1 MKLLVYSAKDFEIP
15 FLQKVNSGR
24 YKVKYIPDA
33 LDTNTAI
40 KAVGFE
46 AISIFSGDDA
56 CLVVLE
62 KLRDLGVK
70 YITLR
75 SAGYNNIQI
84 KAAKRFG
91 IIVANAPDYSPNA
104 IAEHTVALLMAMN
117 RKIHLADRQVRS
129 YNFEQKKLLGFD
141 LVNKTFGII
150 GTGRI
155 GSVVIKIMNGFGC
168 KILAHDLIP
177 NKKLVERYGVNYVDL
192 EQLYKQSDII
202 SLNVPLTRETH
213 YLIAEA
219 AFSLMKPDVLLIN
232 TARGAIV
239 DTKALIKALM
249 GNRIA
254 GYAADVY
261 EKEKGIFF
269 KDNSDQGIVDEN
281 LKTLLTLE
289 NVLITPHQAYVTKE
303 ALNNIAEITFNN
315 LDCWAK
321 GETCKNELGYETLVL

>member
-15 FLQKVNSGR
+15 FLQKVNSER
-24 YKVKYIPDA
+24 YIVKYIPDA

-75 SAGYNNIQI
+75 STGYNNIQI

-91 IIVANAPDYSPNA
+91 LKVANAPDYSPNA

-117 RKIHLADRQVRS
+117 RKIHIADRQVRS
-129 YNFEQKKLLGFD
+129 YNFEQKNLMGFD

-177 NKKLVERYGVNYVDL
+177 NKKLVERYGVEYVDL
-192 EQLYKQSDII
+192 KQVYKQSDII
-202 SLNVPLTRETH
+202 SINVPLTGETH
-213 YLIAEA
+213 YLVAGEA
-219 AFSLMKPDVLLIN
+219 FEAMKPEVLLIN
-232 TARGAIV
+232 TARGAVV

-269 KDNSDQGIVDEN
+269 KDNSDQGIHDDN
-281 LKTLLTLE
+281 LKTLLSLE

>member
-1 MKLLVYSAKDFEIP
+1 MKLLVYSAQDFEIP
-15 FLQKVNSGR
+15 FLKKANSSR
-24 YKVKYIPDA
+24 YEVKYIPDA

-91 IIVANAPDYSPNA
+91 LKVANAPDYSPHA
-104 IAEHTVALLMAMN
+104 IAEHTVALLLALN
-117 RKIHLADRQVRS
+117 RKIHIADRQVRS
-129 YNFEQKKLLGFD
+129 YNFEQKNLLGFD
-141 LVNKTFGII
+141 MLNKTFGII

-155 GSVVIKIMNGFGC
+155 GSVLVQIMNGFGC
-168 KILAHDLIP
+168 KILAHDLLP
-177 NKKLVERYGVNYVDL
+177 NKKLVERYGVEYVDS
-192 EQLYKQSDII
+192 EVIYKRSDII
-202 SLNVPLTRETH
+202 SINVPLTNKTH
-213 YLIAEA
+213 YMVSTEA
-219 AFSLMKPDVLLIN
+219 FALMKPEVLLIN

-239 DTKALIKALM
+239 DTKALIKALD
-249 GNRIA
+249 GKKIA

-269 KDNSDQGIVDEN
+269 KDNSAQGIADDP
-281 LKTLLTLE
+281 LKTLLAYD

-303 ALNNIAEITFNN
+303 ALNNIAEITFEN
-315 LDCWAK
+315 LDSWVK
-321 GETCKNELGYETLVL
+321 GEPCRNELGYETLVL

>member
-15 FLQKVNSGR
+15 FLQKANSGHHE
-24 YKVKYIPDA
+24 VKYIPDA

-46 AISIFSGDDA
+46 AISIFTGDDA

-91 IIVANAPDYSPNA
+91 LQVANAPDYSPNA

-117 RKIHLADRQVRS
+117 RKIHVADRQVRS
-129 YNFEQKKLLGFD
+129 YNFEQKELMGFD

-155 GSVVIKIMNGFGC
+155 GSVVIKIMTGFGC
-168 KILAHDLIP
+168 KIIAHDLIP
-177 NKKLVERYGVNYVDL
+177 NKKLVERYGVKYVDL
-192 EQLYKQSDII
+192 EQIYKQSDII
-202 SLNVPLTRETH
+202 SINVPLTRETH
-213 YLIAEA
+213 YLVAETA
-219 AFSLMKPDVLLIN
+219 LEIMKPEVLLIN

-239 DTKALIKALM
+239 DTKALIKVL
-249 GNRIA
+249 RRKQIA

-269 KDNSDQGIVDEN
+269 KDNSDQGIHDDK
-281 LKTLLTLE
+281 LKTLLSLE

-303 ALNNIAEITFNN
+303 ALNNIAEITFYN
-315 LDCWAK
+315 LNCWAEGK
-321 GETCKNELGYETLVL
+321 ECKNELGYKTLIL

>member
-15 FLQKVNSGR
+15 FLKKANCER

-40 KAVGFE
+40 KAAGFE
-46 AISIFSGDDA
+46 AISILSGDDA

-91 IIVANAPDYSPNA
+91 LKVANAPDYSPNA
-104 IAEHTVALLMAMN
+104 IAEHTVALLMTMN

-168 KILAHDLIP
+168 KILGHDLIP
-177 NKKLVERYGVNYVDL
+177 NKKLVERYGVKYVDL

-213 YLIAEA
+213 YMVSET

-269 KDNSDQGIVDEN
+269 KDNSDHGISDEN
-281 LKTLLTLE
+281 LKTLLSQE

-315 LDCWAK
+315 LDCWSK

>member
-15 FLQKVNSGR
+15 FLQKAN
-24 YKVKYIPDA
+24 YAHHKVKYIPDA

-91 IIVANAPDYSPNA
+91 LQVANAPDYSPNA

-117 RKIHLADRQVRS
+117 RKIHIADRQVRS
-129 YNFEQKKLLGFD
+129 YNFEQKKLMGFD
-141 LVNKTFGII
+141 LVSKTFGII

-155 GSVVIKIMNGFGC
+155 GSVVVKIMTGFGC
-168 KILAHDLIP
+168 NILAHDLIP
-177 NKKLVERYGVNYVDL
+177 NKKLVERYGVKYVNL
-192 EQLYKQSDII
+192 EQIYKQSDII
-202 SLNVPLTRETH
+202 SINVPLTRETH
-213 YLIAEA
+213 YLVAEA
-219 AFSLMKPDVLLIN
+219 AFDVMKPEVLLLN

-239 DTKALIKALM
+239 DTKALIKAL
-249 GNRIA
+249 RRKQIA

-269 KDNSDQGIVDEN
+269 MDNSNQGICDDN
-281 LKTLLTLE
+281 LKTLLSLE

-315 LDCWAK
+315 LDCWAQ

>member
-1 MKLLVYSAKDFEIP
+1 MKLLVYSAQDFEIP
-15 FLQKVNSGR
+15 FLKKANSAR

-62 KLRDLGVK
+62 KLRDLGIK

-75 SAGYNNIQI
+75 SAGYSNIQI

-91 IIVANAPDYSPNA
+91 LKVANAPDYSPNA
-104 IAEHTVALLMAMN
+104 IAEHTVALLLSLN
-117 RKIHLADRQVRS
+117 RKIFLADRQIRT
-129 YNFEQKKLLGFD
+129 YNFEQKKLMGFD

-155 GSVVIKIMNGFGC
+155 GSVLVKIMNGFGC
-168 KILAHDLIP
+168 KILAHDLLP
-177 NKKLVERYGVNYVDL
+177 NKKLVERYGVEYVEL
-192 EQLYKQSDII
+192 ERLYKQSDVI
-202 SLNVPLTRETH
+202 SINVPLTRETH
-213 YLIAEA
+213 YMVSEEA
-219 AFSLMKPDVLLIN
+219 FTLMKPGVLIIN

-239 DTKALIKALM
+239 DTKALIMALM
-249 GNRIA
+249 GKKIA

-269 KDNSDQGIVDEN
+269 KDNSDQGIMDEN
-281 LKTLLTLE
+281 LINLLSFE
-289 NVLITPHQAYVTKE
+289 NVLITPHQAYVTQE
-303 ALNNIAEITFNN
+303 ALTNIAEITFDN
-315 LDCWAK
+315 LDRWVK
-321 GETCKNELGYETLVL
+321 GETCRNELGYETLVL

>member
-15 FLQKVNSGR
+15 FLQRANSGQHE
-24 YKVKYIPDA
+24 VKYIPDA

-70 YITLR
+70 YITHR
-75 SAGYNNIQI
+75 STGYNNIQI

-91 IIVANAPDYSPNA
+91 LKVANAPDYSPNA
-104 IAEHTVALLMAMN
+104 IAEHTVALLMTLN
-117 RKIHLADRQVRS
+117 RKTHIADRQVRN
-129 YNFEQKKLLGFD
+129 YNFEQKKLMGFD
-141 LVNKTFGII
+141 LVDKTFGII
-150 GTGRI
+150 GAGRI

-168 KILAHDLIP
+168 NILAHDLIP
-177 NKKLVERYGVNYVDL
+177 NSELVERYGVEYVDL
-192 EQLYKQSDII
+192 EQLYTQSDII
-202 SLNVPLTRETH
+202 SLHVPLTSQTH
-213 YLIAEA
+213 HMLDKT
-219 AFSLMKPDVLLIN
+219 AFEKMKPSVLLLN

-239 DTKALIKALM
+239 DTGALIKVLKL
-249 GNRIA
+249 NKIA

-261 EKEKGIFF
+261 EKEKGLFF
-269 KDNSDQGIVDEN
+269 IDHSEKGIKDKN
-281 LKTLLTLE
+281 LKALLSFK

-303 ALNNIAEITFNN
+303 ALANIAAITFVN
-315 LDCWAK
+315 LDCWEQGKAC
-321 GETCKNELGYETLVL
+321 ENELGYETLVL

>member
-15 FLQKVNSGR
+15 FLQKAN
-24 YKVKYIPDA
+24 YAHHKVKYIPDA

-75 SAGYNNIQI
+75 STGYNNIQI

-91 IIVANAPDYSPNA
+91 LQVANAPDYSPNA
-104 IAEHTVALLMAMN
+104 IAEHTVALLLAMN
-117 RKIHLADRQVRS
+117 RKIHIADRQVRS
-129 YNFEQKKLLGFD
+129 YNFEQNKLMGFD

-155 GSVVIKIMNGFGC
+155 GSVIVKIMIGFGC
-168 KILAHDLIP
+168 KIIAHDLIP
-177 NKKLVERYGVNYVDL
+177 NKKLVERYGVKYVNL
-192 EQLYKQSDII
+192 EQIYTQSDII
-202 SLNVPLTRETH
+202 SINVPLTRETH
-213 YLIAEA
+213 YLVAEA
-219 AFSLMKPDVLLIN
+219 AFEAMKPEVLLIN

-239 DTKALIKALM
+239 DTKALIKALRR
-249 GNRIA
+249 NQIT

-261 EKEKGIFF
+261 EKEKDIFF
-269 KDNSDQGIVDEN
+269 KDNSDQGIYDDN
-281 LKTLLTLE
+281 LKTLLSLE

-303 ALNNIAEITFNN
+303 ALKNIAEITFNN

>member
-15 FLQKVNSGR
+15 FLKKANEAR
-24 YKVKYIPDA
+24 YNVKYIPDA

-40 KAVGFE
+40 KAVGFD
-46 AISIFSGDDA
+46 AVSIFSGDDA

-75 SAGYNNIQI
+75 SAGYNNVQV

-91 IIVANAPDYSPNA
+91 LKVANAPDYSPNA
-104 IAEHTVALLMAMN
+104 IAEHTVALLMALN
-117 RKIHLADRQVRS
+117 RKIHIADRQVRAF
-129 YNFEQKKLLGFD
+129 NFEQDKLLGFD
-141 LVNKTFGII
+141 LLNKTFGII

-155 GSVVIKIMNGFGC
+155 GSVVIKIMSGFGC
-168 KILAHDLIP
+168 EILAHDIKP
-177 NKKLVERYGVNYVDL
+177 NKKLVERYGVNYLPL
-192 EQLYKQSDII
+192 EELYSQSDII

-213 YLIAEA
+213 YMVSEM
-219 AFSLMKPDVLLIN
+219 AFSEMKPNVLLLN

-239 DTKALIKALM
+239 DTKALLNAIK
-249 GNRIA
+249 GNKIA

-269 KDNSDQGIVDEN
+269 IDNSDQGIRDAH
-281 LKTLLTLE
+281 LRSLLSYD

-303 ALNNIAEITFNN
+303 ALRNIAEITFGN
-315 LDCWAK
+315 LESWAK
-321 GETCKNELGYETLVL
+321 GETCENELGFETLVL

>member
-15 FLQKVNSGR
+15 FLEKANSAR
-24 YKVKYIPDA
+24 YNVKYIPEA

-46 AISIFSGDDA
+46 AVSIFSGDDA
-56 CLVVLE
+56 SLVVLE

-75 SAGYNNIQI
+75 SAGYNNVQI

-91 IIVANAPDYSPNA
+91 LKVANAPDYSPNA

-117 RKIHLADRQVRS
+117 RKIHIADRQVRS
-129 YNFEQKKLLGFD
+129 FNFEQDKLLGFD
-141 LVNKTFGII
+141 LLNKTIGII
-150 GTGRI
+150 GIGRI
-155 GSVVIKIMNGFGC
+155 GSVLVKIMKGFGC
-168 KILAHDLIP
+168 KIIGNDLVP
-177 NKKLVERYGVNYVDL
+177 NSKLTELYGVNYVTL
-192 EQLYKQSDII
+192 EELYRQSDII
-202 SLNVPLTRETH
+202 SLNVPLTSETH
-213 YLIAEA
+213 YMVSEA
-219 AFSLMKPDVLLIN
+219 AFSLMKPEVLLLN

-239 DTKALIKALM
+239 DTKALINALKQ
-249 GNRIA
+249 NRIS

-269 KDNSDQGIVDEN
+269 IDNSKQGIHDEH
-281 LKTLLTLE
+281 LRTLLSYD

-303 ALNNIAEITFNN
+303 ALSNIAEITFGNVDN
-315 LDCWAK
+315 WAQ
-321 GETCKNELGYETLVL
+321 GESCQNELGYETLVL

>member
-15 FLQKVNSGR
+15 FLQKANSAHH
-24 YKVKYIPDA
+24 KVKYIPDA

-62 KLRDLGVK
+62 KLRDLGIK

-75 SAGYNNIQI
+75 STGYNNIQI

-91 IIVANAPDYSPNA
+91 LQVANAPDYSPNA
-104 IAEHTVALLMAMN
+104 IAEHAVALLMAIN
-117 RKIHLADRQVRS
+117 RKIHIADRQVRS
-129 YNFEQKKLLGFD
+129 YNFEQKNLVGFD
-141 LVNKTFGII
+141 LMNKTFGII

-155 GSVVIKIMNGFGC
+155 GSVLVKIMTGFGC

-177 NKKLVERYGVNYVDL
+177 NKKLVERYGVKYVNL
-192 EQLYKQSDII
+192 EQIYKQSDII
-202 SLNVPLTRETH
+202 SINVPLNRETH
-213 YLIAEA
+213 YLLAET
-219 AFSLMKPDVLLIN
+219 AFEIMKPEVLLIN

-239 DTKALIKALM
+239 DTKALIKALRR
-249 GNRIA
+249 NQIA

-261 EKEKGIFF
+261 EKEKDIFF
-269 KDNSDQGIVDEN
+269 KDNSDRGIYDDN
-281 LKTLLTLE
+281 LKTLLSLE

>member
-1 MKLLVYSAKDFEIP
+1 MKLLVYSAQDFEIP
-15 FLQKVNSGR
+15 FLERANATG

-91 IIVANAPDYSPNA
+91 LKVANAPDYSPNA
-104 IAEHTVALLMAMN
+104 IAEHAVALLMTLN
-117 RKIHLADRQVRS
+117 RKIHVANRQVRS
-129 YNFEQKKLLGFD
+129 YNFEQKKLMGFD

-155 GSVVIKIMNGFGC
+155 GSVLVRIMNGFGC
-168 KILAHDLIP
+168 KILAHDLLP
-177 NKKLVERYGVNYVDL
+177 NKKLAERYGVEYVDL
-192 EQLYKQSDII
+192 DQVYQQSDII
-202 SLNVPLTRETH
+202 SINVPLTRETH
-213 YLIAEA
+213 YLVSDE
-219 AFSLMKPDVLLIN
+219 AFSLMKPQALLIN

-239 DTKALIKALM
+239 DTNALIMALM
-249 GNRIA
+249 GRKIA
-254 GYAADVY
+254 GYATDVY

-269 KDNSDQGIVDEN
+269 KDNSDQGIEDKN
-281 LKTLLTLE
+281 LINLLSFD

-303 ALNNIAEITFNN
+303 ALNNIAEITFDN
-315 LDCWAK
+315 LDKWVK
-321 GETCKNELGYETLVL
+321 GETCRNELGYETIVL